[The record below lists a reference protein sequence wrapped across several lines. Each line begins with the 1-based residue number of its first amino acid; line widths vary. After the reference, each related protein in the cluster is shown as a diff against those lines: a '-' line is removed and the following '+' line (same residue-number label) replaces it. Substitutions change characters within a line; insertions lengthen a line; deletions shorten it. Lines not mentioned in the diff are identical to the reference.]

1 MTLFLLLFVSWS
13 SEQSFLNLSPG
24 LNSQAPQRVHAV
36 RTQPIILQN
45 SNTSCFIGKP
55 WKRVHARSLAEMF
68 KKPCLGRGIKGKFF
82 YGSHRHALFRK
93 CSEVCWAPLI
103 TFSMDGTLSASTYMG
118 LMPLYPSP
126 VINDHNETNTQ
137 PGQSAPL
144 YPCPREGCSLNTAP
158 TKGLPRVEREG
169 VGVACK
175 DRADNY
181 KLPTHLSVSHQPLA
195 FYSGAWYS
203 LHLKSEYTG

>member
-1 MTLFLLLFVSWS
+1 
-13 SEQSFLNLSPG
+13 
-24 LNSQAPQRVHAV
+24 
-36 RTQPIILQN
+36 
-45 SNTSCFIGKP
+45 
-55 WKRVHARSLAEMF
+55 MF

-144 YPCPREGCSLNTAP
+144 YPCLREGGSLNTAP
-158 TKGLPRVEREG
+158 PKGLPRVEREG

-181 KLPTHLSVSHQPLA
+181 KLPTPLSVCLTSASSLLLWRLIFTA
-195 FYSGAWYS
+195 FKKWIYRLGKWHMPITVLRRLKQEGHRSG
-203 LHLKSEYTG
+203 TGTAVSNK